1 LYFIDIPESE
11 QYETAIPLLNL
22 KAAAGDFSME
32 QYIEVCDWVRLP
44 EPFQHKSGYFVVQ
57 VLGESMN
64 RRIPNGAW
72 CLFKSDQGGSRQN
85 KIVLVKSSDIQDPE
99 IGGCFT
105 VKKYSSEKEGGDDD
119 TWLHKKIVLE
129 PMTTIE
135 GFNKIEL
142 SEEQIESF
150 EVIGEFIAVI

>member
-1 LYFIDIPESE
+1 
-11 QYETAIPLLNL
+11 
-22 KAAAGDFSME
+22 
-32 QYIEVCDWVRLP
+32 
-44 EPFQHKSGYFVVQ
+44 
-57 VLGESMN
+57 
-64 RRIPNGAW
+64 
-72 CLFKSDQGGSRQN
+72 LFKSDQGGSRQN

-135 GFNKIEL
+135 GFNRIEL